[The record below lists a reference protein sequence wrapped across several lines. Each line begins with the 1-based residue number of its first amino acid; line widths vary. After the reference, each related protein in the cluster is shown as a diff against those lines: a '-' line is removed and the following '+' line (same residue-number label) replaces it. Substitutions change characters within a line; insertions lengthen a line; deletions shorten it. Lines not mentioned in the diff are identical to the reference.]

1 MSFGL
6 VRSIRKL
13 FEKEEHTDLTIS
25 DIIRFY
31 STPPEDIFS
40 MFDKLVTMC
49 GVTLPQENATIF
61 APTNTALTK
70 MFREYG
76 KGFKDPMSF
85 YSGIDKKKLRNIIAY
100 HIIEEPVTYEE
111 ITSTEGGTEDGDVT
125 KQYDASNGQV
135 LAVIIDDEG
144 VRVKDVQTDSK
155 DKKILELFEAKNN
168 GYIYKISGL
177 LLPSDTTL

>member
-6 VRSIRKL
+6 IRSIRKF
-13 FEKEEHTDLTIS
+13 FEKEEHPDLTVS

-40 MFDKLVTMC
+40 MFDTLVKMC
-49 GVTLPQENATIF
+49 GISLPQENATIF

-76 KGFKDPMSF
+76 KGFDDPLAF
-85 YSGIDKKKLRNIIAY
+85 YSGIDKKKLRNIISY
-100 HIIEEPVTYEE
+100 HIVEDPITYEE
-111 ITSTEGGTEDGDVT
+111 ITSTEGGSEDGHFT

-135 LAVIIDDEG
+135 LAVIIGDEG

-168 GYIYKISGL
+168 GYIYKISGM